1 MNSPEPARRPRVHE
15 FRRLSG
21 AIEDL
26 DHESICVAP
35 NKSDGLGISRESFD
49 CFDRH
54 GSSRHISAEHDQID
68 VRALD
73 ILKHRAQCVKIPM
86 KIAQHRDSLDQ
97 TFLTTEPV
105 LRIMQCPLWISA
117 TCESLYDLHGSDLR
131 GWT

>member
-35 NKSDGLGISRESFD
+35 NKSDGLGIAREFFD

-73 ILKHRAQCVKIPM
+73 ILKHRTQCMKIPM
-86 KIAQHRDSLDQ
+86 KMDM
-97 TFLTTEPV
+97 TPLTRVRAYHPN
-105 LRIMQCPLWISA
+105 LSGPISS
-117 TCESLYDLHGSDLR
+117 CVGR
-131 GWT
+131 GEETIF

>member
-1 MNSPEPARRPRVHE
+1 MACTAIWPADLAIGPVKMLASGPRG
-15 FRRLSG
+15 STTSQ
-21 AIEDL
+21 
-26 DHESICVAP
+26 SITCSWLAP
-35 NKSDGLGISRESFD
+35 NKSDGLGVSREFFD

-54 GSSRHISAEHDQID
+54 RSSRHISAEHDQID

-105 LRIMQCPLWISA
+105 LRIMQCPLWIS
-117 TCESLYDLHGSDLR
+117 
-131 GWT
+131 